1 MIIKRRTLAV
11 KVDESLVKGLEG
23 VVAESARPL
32 SPTSRAA
39 LVAEVLKLAKRIF
52 DASDELTLTTR
63 SELENFRDELVRRTD
78 ELAVANVVAAVRD
91 LVDDDVKVE
100 RSKDDFGR
108 QFFTLRLRR
117 GGVPDRVT
125 RIRSTGELA
134 IPFPAASA

>member
-1 MIIKRRTLAV
+1 MVIKKRTLAV
-11 KVDESLVKGLEG
+11 KVDEALVKGLEG

-100 RSKDDFGR
+100 RSEDDFGR
-108 QFFTLRLRR
+108 QFFTLRR
-117 GGVPDRVT
+117 GGVPHRVT